1 MPTQYFPKYRA
12 PKEGETTNRSDQPR
26 AERGSAFRCSRLI
39 PPMSSV
45 PRFVAWRPPSPS
57 FYATFFSGAETR
69 ECSRQQAVNLAGQ
82 TFLGPITR
90 ILAFWSGEVIR
101 TLYKKILQ
109 LHRLLPLELKA
120 LGDQYVKDE
129 FRRHK
134 SIRLQ
139 EAQHFLQEWENYKMM
154 LQQQA
159 NQHMQNT
166 TDQPDF
172 GAHLSEEK
180 LNALRHEQTFPF
192 VGQSSDRYRQQQPAA
207 ARLKRGEFSRRL
219 NLGGIRAG
227 NIIPASEERHGNS

>member
-1 MPTQYFPKYRA
+1 MP
-12 PKEGETTNRSDQPR
+12 
-26 AERGSAFRCSRLI
+26 GSIHHHVSQ
-39 PPMSSV
+39 V
-45 PRFVAWRPPSPS
+45 
-57 FYATFFSGAETR
+57 
-69 ECSRQQAVNLAGQ
+69 
-82 TFLGPITR
+82 
-90 ILAFWSGEVIR
+90 R

-180 LNALRHEQTFPF
+180 LNALRHEQ
-192 VGQSSDRYRQQQPAA
+192 VGQLHELMQEATKTKRQ
-207 ARLKRGEFSRRL
+207 FSIL
-219 NLGGIRAG
+219 DDGDCK
-227 NIIPASEERHGNS
+227 H